1 MFFLL
6 KVEILGLKQ
15 VLSLFGLRLLN
26 FGLLHGEWCFWSVAC
41 VVLCFFSAD
50 VTLTWICFGLTG
62 PAPIIVF
69 WVTLLGEMI
78 EFSDFWVYYASLF
91 FKLILG
97 LGTLIN
103 IGCFYLRAFAFFIYC
118 LYTIFFGDII
128 SLVLTCFKIVH
139 SKLFVPW
146 FQKMIK

>member
-1 MFFLL
+1 MSFLL

-15 VLSLFGLRLLN
+15 AFSLLGLRLLN

-41 VVLCFFSAD
+41 VVLCFFSTD
-50 VTLTWICFGLTG
+50 ITLTWMCFGLTG

-78 EFSDFWVYYASLF
+78 DLSDFWVEYWSLF

-97 LGTLIN
+97 LWTLIKFC
-103 IGCFYLRAFAFFIYC
+103 CFYLRAFAFFIYC
-118 LYTIFFGDII
+118 LNTKFAGDII
-128 SLVLTCFKIVH
+128 FLVLLQNCSLQIVCSLI
-139 SKLFVPW
+139 SKDD
-146 FQKMIK
+146 